1 MSLMAEP
8 RIVTAVS
15 DLADFLDSYGDND
28 WADRLRKELD
38 GLRAGDERASRIL
51 QSYFGGM
58 GNLDDRIFTPAN
70 GDPVTE
76 VEGRAATRQFWRL
89 LEEVLQA
96 GLPVRR
102 GWPIDDKEID
112 RSERR
117 AKRARR
123 RFERGGRGAFARLV
137 QQEEDKLR
145 AGGYVQQPD
154 GNWTRPSNPET

>member
-1 MSLMAEP
+1 MAEL

-15 DLADFLDSYGDND
+15 DLADFLDSYGDNR
-28 WADRLRKELD
+28 WADLLRKQLA
-38 GLRAGDERASRIL
+38 GLRVGDEQASRIL

-70 GDPVTE
+70 GHPVTE
-76 VEGRAATRQFWRL
+76 AEGRAATRQFWRL

-123 RFERGGRGAFARLV
+123 RA
-137 QQEEDKLR
+137 
-145 AGGYVQQPD
+145 GYVEQPD
-154 GNWTRPSNPET
+154 GTWTRPSD